1 MPFSYEIMSVVVPP
15 GLVGVKATFTGVE
28 DPETH
33 LTAFHTQMMLSR
45 GLRCCVLQA
54 VHEHPERD
62 YSGVVREPTRW
73 PHHFVSAVLQVVHG
87 AVYREQGTPS
97 GVV

>member
-1 MPFSYEIMSVVVPP
+1 MPFSSEIMSAVVPT
-15 GLVGVKATFTGVE
+15 GLVGVKASFTGVE
-28 DPETH
+28 DPDDA
-33 LTAFHTQMMLSR
+33 LW
-45 GLRCCVLQA
+45 GLRCSVLQA

-62 YSGVVREPTRW
+62 CSGVVREPTRW
-73 PHHFVSAVLQVVHG
+73 PHHFVSVVLQVVHG